1 MVTPPPELAR
11 TLRERRRS
19 LGLTRTKLAERSGLT
34 STDLAAWERGERF
47 PDPGQIVVLAE
58 AVGLDDAQTRA
69 WLDAAVTVDL
79 TGPEVAVSI
88 VEGQEPPANPFSR
101 RLEPLREDSHRFERL
116 RARVESIRNDIT
128 GTTVS
133 PLERS
138 TERTAPAP
146 MGLVAAP
153 PRPTERDFPSVFP
166 DSHMGNYDPSIR
178 VYSTAAATFPGP
190 DDEQVYM
197 LRRLRTAAVLLGLGI
212 VLWWA
217 VGALGEGI
225 GDVLDLFR
233 TTQETVL
240 LP

>member
-1 MVTPPPELAR
+1 MVTPPSELAR

-19 LGLTRTKLAERSGLT
+19 LGLTRTKLAERAGLE
-34 STDLAAWERGERF
+34 SVDLAAWERGEEF
-47 PDPGQIVVLAE
+47 PDADQIVVLAE

-88 VEGQEPPANPFSR
+88 EEGQEPPANPFSR
-101 RLEPLREDSHRFERL
+101 RLQPLREDSQRFGRIRSRVDSL
-116 RARVESIRNDIT
+116 RTETTR
-128 GTTVS
+128 TTVS
-133 PLERS
+133 AIDKRRERP
-138 TERTAPAP
+138 APAS
-146 MGLVAAP
+146 MGLVTAP
-153 PRPTERDFPSVFP
+153 PPQPERDLPSVFP
-166 DSHMGNYDPSIR
+166 GSPIAGYDPAVR
-178 VYSTAAATFPGP
+178 VYSTAATTFPGP
-190 DDEQVYM
+190 DDEQIYT

-233 TTQETVL
+233 STQETVL